1 MRELQCRIHKLIFL
15 MEVPSASVVC
25 VGFVAVYTV
34 QALDDIFSCFFRLSD
49 EDPSGYI
56 ADEKSGIT

>member
-1 MRELQCRIHKLIFL
+1 M
-15 MEVPSASVVC
+15 PSASVVC
-25 VGFVAVYTV
+25 VGFVAMYTV